1 MVHHEKNFRDMASV
15 WKDVNKGMFLEKFG
29 DPLHQKTCYIISK
42 VMVIFLLKSWKQ
54 QWLTLYFLWG
64 FFQKIL
70 CLVESVIQQKSHSL
84 IQHQIS
90 QLTLSLINHQAKKFL
105 ADFFFDKRDNCCMF
119 LNSNL
124 PVFEMKLWCRSVF
137 VNTYSPVGN
146 FSRNMIFNSACAQW
160 WLV

>member
-15 WKDVNKGMFLEKFG
+15 WKDVYKGMFLEKFG

-70 CLVESVIQQKSHSL
+70 CLVESVIQQNSHSL

-105 ADFFFDKRDNCCMF
+105 ADFFFLTREITAVCSWIQIYRNLKWSFDADQF
-119 LNSNL
+119 LS
-124 PVFEMKLWCRSVF
+124 
-137 VNTYSPVGN
+137 THT
-146 FSRNMIFNSACAQW
+146 AQW
-160 WLV
+160 AIFQEIWFLTQHALNGG

>member
-1 MVHHEKNFRDMASV
+1 M
-15 WKDVNKGMFLEKFG
+15 L
-29 DPLHQKTCYIISK
+29 
-42 VMVIFLLKSWKQ
+42 IFLLKSWKQ

-105 ADFFFDKRDNCCMF
+105 ADFFFLTREITAVCSWIQIYWNLKWSFDADQF
-119 LNSNL
+119 LSTHTAQWAIFQEILGYDSNL
-124 PVFEMKLWCRSVF
+124 VIWEQDLYSLVALYSQDIQTVKFQLWHF
-137 VNTYSPVGN
+137 
-146 FSRNMIFNSACAQW
+146 I
-160 WLV
+160 